1 MRSEDEIINRIE
13 WIKNAINDEDNDTE
27 FMQIKLY
34 AQLDILKWVKNE

>member
-1 MRSEDEIINRIE
+1 MRTEEEIINRIE